1 MNNDTKATYSID
13 NTGIETFSSPA
24 PNQSP
29 ITEVVQFTTSS
40 EYNLSDDA
48 TQLEQTKLV
57 SEEEQR
63 EKEINN
69 QCGGLLMLGIIV
81 VLLISGFNSVSDYI
95 GENRSAPVNM
105 ENVANKAAI
114 NNYLSNNGY

>member
-1 MNNDTKATYSID
+1 
-13 NTGIETFSSPA
+13 
-24 PNQSP
+24 
-29 ITEVVQFTTSS
+29 
-40 EYNLSDDA
+40 
-48 TQLEQTKLV
+48 
-57 SEEEQR
+57 
-63 EKEINN
+63 
-69 QCGGLLMLGIIV
+69 